1 MGFYVL
7 LESINVIK
15 VVGIDSVGNVVEKL
29 FFEVDLNFYI
39 LKKERVVLKI
49 VGDNIF
55 YIFFIF
61 GLEWLLMFQC
71 NLCDLYLIVRYFREN
86 LNFLNRVMISIIEMF
101 VLNSIKLNLLLM
113 FELVVFLVIEFY
125 MENEVL
131 IVCFKK
137 VFLLFIVNVERF
149 KVSLGDIVEVLREW

>member
-1 MGFYVL
+1 MSFYVFLKVFKEKGIFLIVEDIFDIFLIYVKYIELMGFYVL

-61 GLEWLLMFQC
+61 GLEWLLMF
-71 NLCDLYLIVRYFREN
+71 
-86 LNFLNRVMISIIEMF
+86 
-101 VLNSIKLNLLLM
+101 
-113 FELVVFLVIEFY
+113 
-125 MENEVL
+125 
-131 IVCFKK
+131 
-137 VFLLFIVNVERF
+137 
-149 KVSLGDIVEVLREW
+149 